1 MAGVRLPQSAA
12 VARRQHVCD
21 RRLHARVNSDA
32 PVFRELWGRRSP
44 EKGGRDGRGDADGDD
59 NDVRSKLQERHK
71 SQFGRSKSIAKALV
85 GIKYIFAVGKT
96 EGNVE
101 GGVRGDRA
109 QVQHLTV
116 QNRATFPVVAAAAAD
131 DGTVRMR
138 GRSIS
143 GKRLQPKRPN
153 RSFER
158 VLTGDP
164 TAAAALATVAAHV
177 SRSFTPLHRLKNIA
191 AAERSL
197 HASRH
202 VRPRRAR
209 PVRKAGRRGGVAGAV
224 QEDAVA
230 ALLCLRTA
238 SEYRVQ
244 VKPRS
249 NVVQVV
255 IPNNVIFHNLKKT
268 RSLRLQAHVAEQ
280 Q

>member
-1 MAGVRLPQSAA
+1 MPQSAA
-12 VARRQHVCD
+12 VARGQHVRD

-44 EKGGRDGRGDADGDD
+44 EKRGRDGRGDADGD
-59 NDVRSKLQERHK
+59 NSDVRSKLHERHN
-71 SQFGRSKSIAKALV
+71 SQFGRANSTAKVLV

-116 QNRATFPVVAAAAAD
+116 QNHATLAVVAAAPAG
-131 DGTVRMR
+131 DGTVGMR

-143 GKRLQPKRPN
+143 GKRLQPQRPN

-158 VLTGDP
+158 LLTGDP
-164 TAAAALATVAAHV
+164 TAAAALATVAADA
-177 SRSFTPLHRLKNIA
+177 SRSFIPLHRFKNIA
-191 AAERSL
+191 ATAAAERFL

-209 PVRKAGRRGGVAGAV
+209 PVSEAGRRGGIAGAV

-238 SEYRVQ
+238 SECRVQ

-249 NVVQVV
+249 DVVQVV
-255 IPNNVIFHNLKKT
+255 LPNNVIFHNLKKH
-268 RSLRLQAHVAEQ
+268 AA
-280 Q
+280 